1 MNLCTE
7 LREQLEAVLDGTLS
21 AQLAG
26 HLAGCPACSHIVAQ
40 ARAAR
45 ENSRSMASA
54 RAPSALTDRL
64 KRLPRLPQACEHV
77 QILVAAALDGEL
89 PDSDRT
95 LLLQHLHGCPGCLA
109 SWEAF
114 ATLREAG
121 AHAHLQPLRRAALA
135 IAPWRRLDARR
146 RRPLFDLR
154 LATAAAY
161 LVAAV
166 TVVAISNP
174 ATVARAS
181 NAGFER
187 AAVYAGAAVE
197 NRWQSYSRQL
207 AEAAANARGWA
218 GDQAL
223 KTWQSLRRP
232 FVKRAQ
238 EPNTP
243 ARR

>member
-54 RAPSALTDRL
+54 RAPSALTDHL